1 VNIVIIGAGQLG
13 SRHLQAMALLEESMN
28 IYVVD
33 PLDAS
38 LEQSRKR
45 FIEVDRYGNKRLFL
59 LRKIDELPAAIEFAV
74 IATTSIHRLN
84 VIKELLHH
92 STVKYLLLE
101 KFLFPF
107 FEEYE
112 EAQNIIAA
120 SRTITYVN
128 CARRQW
134 ENYKQLK
141 REISNSSKISLI
153 AKGTNWNLASN
164 SIHLLDLF
172 FYLNGHEEIQLNTD
186 HLQQQLIQNKREG
199 FIEFLGTI
207 SGTTERGSVFQL
219 TCEESDAFNFNIEIE
234 TDEGKYCIN
243 ETNEQIDF
251 NGIQSK
257 FPLYYQS
264 QLTHIIY
271 KQLIH
276 NGSCDLTPFEESVHY
291 HLILLRAFNEF
302 LGDREGIIT

>member
-1 VNIVIIGAGQLG
+1 MNIVIIGAGQLG
-13 SRHLQAMALLEESMN
+13 SRHLQAMALLEDSMN

-33 PLDAS
+33 PLETS
-38 LEQSRKR
+38 LELSSKR
-45 FIEVDRYGNKRLFL
+45 FDEVDRFGNKSLFL

-74 IATTSIHRLN
+74 IATTSIHRLY
-84 VIKELLHH
+84 VIKKLFNHA
-92 STVKYLLLE
+92 TVKYLLLE
-101 KFLFPF
+101 KFLFPLI
-107 FEEYE
+107 EEYK
-112 EAQNIIAA
+112 EAQDVIAA

-134 ENYKQLK
+134 ENYKKLK
-141 REISNSSKISLI
+141 KEISNSSKINLI

-172 FYLNGHEEIQLNTD
+172 FYLNGREEIELNTD
-186 HLQQQLIQNKREG
+186 HLKQQLIQNKREG

-207 SGTTERGSVFQL
+207 SGTTERGSMFQL
-219 TCEESDAFNFNIEIE
+219 TCEESDAFNFTIEIE
-234 TDEGKYCIN
+234 TDEDKYCIDEMN
-243 ETNEQIDF
+243 EHIDF
-251 NGIQSK
+251 NGMQNK
-257 FPLYYQS
+257 FSLYYQS

-276 NGSCDLTPFEESVHY
+276 NGSCDLTSFEESVHY

-302 LGDREGIIT
+302 LGDRVGIIT